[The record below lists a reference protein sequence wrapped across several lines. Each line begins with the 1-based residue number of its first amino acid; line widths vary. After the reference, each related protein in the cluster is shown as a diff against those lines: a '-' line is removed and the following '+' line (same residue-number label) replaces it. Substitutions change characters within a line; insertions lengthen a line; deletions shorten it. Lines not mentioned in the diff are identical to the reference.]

1 MSKVQRAELAEEK
14 QQGALLFGVR
24 DPNIAVERRRTV
36 AVFSGRILFLLLILA
51 IWQYYGSQPG
61 GELSTS
67 TPLHVIDAFIN
78 SISDGTLS
86 NDLGATGIEVGLGF
100 FLGAGGG
107 LVLGGVAATSEFLAR
122 VLDPYIIAIYGTPK
136 IAFAP
141 ILVVWLGIGLAPKV
155 ALSALLVFFMV
166 FYATYQG
173 IRSVDPN
180 RINALRLMGAGPMQ
194 LRRLVIFPGAR
205 SSIFL
210 GLKLGVPQALVGA
223 IVGEFISSTRGIG
236 YSIQYA
242 TTRLDTAAVFSGLLV
257 LMTISLILNGVVN
270 AASLKKGLS
279 PHDV

>member
-14 QQGALLFGVR
+14 QQGALLLGVR
-24 DPNIAVERRRTV
+24 DPNIAVERGRTV
-36 AVFSGRILFLLLILA
+36 SVFSGRILLLLFMLA
-51 IWQYYGSQPG
+51 IWQYYGSRPG
-61 GELSTS
+61 GELSIS

-78 SISDGTLS
+78 TINDGTLS
-86 NDLGATGIEVGLGF
+86 NDLEATGIEVGLGF
-100 FLGAGGG
+100 LIGAGGG
-107 LVLGGVAATSEFLAR
+107 LVLGGAAATSEFLAR
-122 VLDPYIIAIYGTPK
+122 VLDPYIIAVYGTPK

-166 FYATYQG
+166 FYSTYQG

-205 SSIFL
+205 GSIFL

-270 AASLKKGLS
+270 AASRKKGLTT
-279 PHDV
+279 